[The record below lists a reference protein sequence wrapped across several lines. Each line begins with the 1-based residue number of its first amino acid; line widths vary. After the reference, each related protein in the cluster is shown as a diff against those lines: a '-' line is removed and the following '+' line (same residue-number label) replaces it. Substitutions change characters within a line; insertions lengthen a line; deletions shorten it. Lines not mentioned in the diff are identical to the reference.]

1 VTLAGRVAIVS
12 GAGAPVG
19 RGISLAL
26 ARAGAAV
33 GLVGPDARLG
43 PADRLA
49 HAGSAC
55 TAVATDLESAKEAQA
70 AFARVVAA
78 LGPLHLAVHSW
89 VPAIALERC
98 PVAEFGDE
106 RWEAVWEGTMKATI
120 VFLQAAF
127 ATFGGGGGRIVV
139 VTPTAW
145 ATGVP
150 GLAAYA
156 AAVEGQRLLAKSAAR
171 QWGKDG
177 ITVNCVAPAWEAVA
191 GAGPD
196 GGPGGSMSLAPTP
209 LGPADFEADVGA
221 AVVTLAGEG
230 MHALTGATLGLD
242 GGAAMAP

>member
-1 VTLAGRVAIVS
+1 
-12 GAGAPVG
+12 
-19 RGISLAL
+19 
-26 ARAGAAV
+26 
-33 GLVGPDARLG
+33 
-43 PADRLA
+43 
-49 HAGSAC
+49 
-55 TAVATDLESAKEAQA
+55 
-70 AFARVVAA
+70 
-78 LGPLHLAVHSW
+78 
-89 VPAIALERC
+89 
-98 PVAEFGDE
+98 
-106 RWEAVWEGTMKATI
+106 M
-120 VFLQAAF
+120 
-127 ATFGGGGGRIVV
+127 V

-171 QWGKDG
+171 QWGRDG